1 MEKCEM
7 LTFDCVNQTLAKRG
21 MKDLASDAM
30 LSRFDASFITLFGTC
45 SEPLLSFYLDTL
57 LLS

>member
-1 MEKCEM
+1 M
-7 LTFDCVNQTLAKRG
+7 LTFDCLNQTLAKRG

-30 LSRFDASFITLFGTC
+30 LSRFDASFIALFGTC